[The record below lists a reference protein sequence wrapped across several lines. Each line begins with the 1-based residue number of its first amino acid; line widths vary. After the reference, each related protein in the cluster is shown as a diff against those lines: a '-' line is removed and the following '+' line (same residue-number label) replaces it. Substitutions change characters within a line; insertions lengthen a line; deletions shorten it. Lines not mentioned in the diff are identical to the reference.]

1 MERKDHFWRFLM
13 GRIIFGVRQQEFFI
27 ISQKFSQVRD
37 NMKKVNVKKVFGSE
51 LKELMRLLSS
61 SGKECYIVGG
71 AVRDLLLG
79 YKNFKDIDLA
89 TSLSVEQLKQILDQ
103 NQIRFDDRALKY
115 GCLTVSN
122 QNRNFQITSFRK
134 DIRTFGRAADIEFVE
149 NIEEDAK
156 RRDFTINAIY
166 CSYSGQIIDP
176 LGNLEDLNKIKLD
189 FIGDPEIRIKEDYLR
204 ILRFF
209 RFVAVLDLKDE
220 NVASNKLPI
229 IKKNINGISDLSYER
244 VASEIRKI
252 LLARSPS
259 FALKLMNKV
268 DLYKKLFG
276 IYSQSALL
284 KLEKLENTFNL
295 TPSLVRRLLALEM
308 KTSIPLLIKKEKKY
322 FNQLNNLLGLDHNP
336 DYLGYKLGEKASIDL
351 LIIKEVKG
359 AFIKTAKDIEK
370 IKKASRKIFP
380 IKFSDVHPLTKNLN
394 TTKEKINLMETF
406 WIGSGFKA
414 SKEKL
419 LSLLS

>member
-1 MERKDHFWRFLM
+1 
-13 GRIIFGVRQQEFFI
+13 
-27 ISQKFSQVRD
+27 
-37 NMKKVNVKKVFGSE
+37 MKKVNVEKVFGSE

-79 YKNFKDIDLA
+79 YKKFKDIDLT
-89 TSLSVEQLKQILDQ
+89 TSLSVEQLKQIFDQ

-115 GCLTVSN
+115 GCLTVRN
-122 QNRNFQITSFRK
+122 KKRNFQITSFRK

-189 FIGDPEIRIKEDYLR
+189 FIGDPEFRIKEDYLR

-229 IKKNINGISDLSYER
+229 IKKHINGISDLSYER

-284 KLEKLENTFNL
+284 KLEKLENRFNL

-308 KTSIPLLIKKEKKY
+308 KTSIPLMIKKEKKY

-351 LIIKEVKG
+351 LIIKEVKEG
-359 AFIKTAKDIEK
+359 FIITAKDIEK

-394 TTKEKINLMETF
+394 ATKEKINLMETF

>member
-1 MERKDHFWRFLM
+1 
-13 GRIIFGVRQQEFFI
+13 
-27 ISQKFSQVRD
+27 
-37 NMKKVNVKKVFGSE
+37 MKKVNIEKVFGSE

-79 YKNFKDIDLA
+79 YKKFKDIDLT
-89 TSLSVEQLKQILDQ
+89 TSLSVEQLKQIFDQ

-115 GCLTVSN
+115 GCLTVRN
-122 QNRNFQITSFRK
+122 KKRNFQITSFRK
-134 DIRTFGRAADIEFVE
+134 DIRSFGRAADIEFVE

-189 FIGDPEIRIKEDYLR
+189 FIGDPESRIKEDYLR

-229 IKKNINGISDLSYER
+229 IKNHINGISELSYER

-284 KLEKLENTFNL
+284 KLEKLEYKFNL

-359 AFIKTAKDIEK
+359 GFIITAKDIEK

-419 LSLLS
+419 LSLLG

>member
-1 MERKDHFWRFLM
+1 
-13 GRIIFGVRQQEFFI
+13 
-27 ISQKFSQVRD
+27 
-37 NMKKVNVKKVFGSE
+37 MKRVNVEKVFGSE
-51 LKELMRLLSS
+51 LKALMRLLSS
-61 SGKECYIVGG
+61 SGKECYVVGG

-79 YKNFKDIDLA
+79 YKNFKDIDLT

-103 NQIRFDDRALKY
+103 NQIKFDDRALKY
-115 GCLTVSN
+115 GCLTVRN
-122 QNRNFQITSFRK
+122 KKRNFQITSFRK
-134 DIRTFGRAADIEFVE
+134 DIRTFGRAADIELVE

-176 LGNLEDLNKIKLD
+176 LGNLEDFNKIKLD
-189 FIGDPEIRIKEDYLR
+189 FIGDPEFRIKEDYLR

-220 NVASNKLPI
+220 NVASKNLPI
-229 IKKNINGISDLSYER
+229 IKKHINGISDLSYER

-284 KLEKLENTFNL
+284 KLEKLENRFKL
-295 TPSLVRRLLALEM
+295 TPSLVRRLLALDM
-308 KTSIPLLIKKEKKY
+308 KTSIPLMIKKEKKY
-322 FNQLNNLLGLDHNP
+322 FNQLNNLLGLDHNL
-336 DYLGYKLGEKASIDL
+336 DYLGYKLGEKASIDF
-351 LIIKEVKG
+351 LIIREVKEG
-359 AFIKTAKDIEK
+359 FIITTKDIEK

-394 TTKEKINLMETF
+394 TTKEKVDLLETF
-406 WIGSGFKA
+406 WIGSGFTA

>member
-1 MERKDHFWRFLM
+1 
-13 GRIIFGVRQQEFFI
+13 
-27 ISQKFSQVRD
+27 
-37 NMKKVNVKKVFGSE
+37 MKKVNVEKVFGSE

-79 YKNFKDIDLA
+79 YKKFKDIDLT
-89 TSLSVEQLKQILDQ
+89 TSLSVEQLKQIFDQ

-122 QNRNFQITSFRK
+122 QKRNFQITSFRK

-189 FIGDPEIRIKEDYLR
+189 FIGDPEFRIKEDYLR

-220 NVASNKLPI
+220 NVASDKLPI
-229 IKKNINGISDLSYER
+229 IKKHINGISDLSYER

-276 IYSQSALL
+276 IYSQPALL
-284 KLEKLENTFNL
+284 KLEKLEKRFNL
-295 TPSLVRRLLALEM
+295 TPSLVRRLLALDI
-308 KTSIPLLIKKEKKY
+308 KASIPLMIKREKKY
-322 FNQLNNLLGLDHNP
+322 FNQLNNLLGLDHNL

-351 LIIKEVKG
+351 LIIREVKEG
-359 AFIKTAKDIEK
+359 FIITTKDIEK

-394 TTKEKINLMETF
+394 TTKEKIDLMETF

>member
-1 MERKDHFWRFLM
+1 
-13 GRIIFGVRQQEFFI
+13 
-27 ISQKFSQVRD
+27 
-37 NMKKVNVKKVFGSE
+37 MKKVNVKKVFGSE

-79 YKNFKDIDLA
+79 YKKFKDIDLT
-89 TSLSVEQLKQILDQ
+89 TSLSVEQLKQIFDQ

-115 GCLTVSN
+115 GCLTVRN
-122 QNRNFQITSFRK
+122 KKRNFQITSFRK

-189 FIGDPEIRIKEDYLR
+189 FIGDPEFRIKEDYLR

-220 NVASNKLPI
+220 NVASKNLPI
-229 IKKNINGISDLSYER
+229 IKKHINGISDLSYER

-259 FALKLMNKV
+259 FSLKLMNKV
-268 DLYKKLFG
+268 DLYSKLFG
-276 IYSQSALL
+276 SYSQSALL
-284 KLEKLENTFNL
+284 KLEKLEKRFNL

-308 KTSIPLLIKKEKKY
+308 KTSIPLMIKKEKKY

-351 LIIKEVKG
+351 LIIKEVKEG
-359 AFIKTAKDIEK
+359 FIITAKDIEK

-394 TTKEKINLMETF
+394 TTKEKVDLMETF

>member
-1 MERKDHFWRFLM
+1 
-13 GRIIFGVRQQEFFI
+13 
-27 ISQKFSQVRD
+27 
-37 NMKKVNVKKVFGSE
+37 MKKVNVEKVFGSE

-79 YKNFKDIDLA
+79 YKNFKDIDLT

-122 QNRNFQITSFRK
+122 KKRNFQITSFRK

-189 FIGDPEIRIKEDYLR
+189 FIGDPEFRIKEDYLR

-229 IKKNINGISDLSYER
+229 IKKHINGISDLSYER

-259 FALKLMNKV
+259 FSLKLMNKV

-276 IYSQSALL
+276 NYSQSALL
-284 KLEKLENTFNL
+284 KLEKLEKRFNL
-295 TPSLVRRLLALEM
+295 TPSVVRRLLALEM
-308 KTSIPLLIKKEKKY
+308 KTSIPLMIKKEKKY

-351 LIIKEVKG
+351 LIIKEVKEG
-359 AFIKTAKDIEK
+359 FIITAKDIEK

>member
-1 MERKDHFWRFLM
+1 
-13 GRIIFGVRQQEFFI
+13 
-27 ISQKFSQVRD
+27 
-37 NMKKVNVKKVFGSE
+37 MKKVNVEKVFGSE

-79 YKNFKDIDLA
+79 YKKFKDIDLT
-89 TSLSVEQLKQILDQ
+89 TSLSVEQLKQIFDQ

-115 GCLTVSN
+115 GCLTVRN
-122 QNRNFQITSFRK
+122 KKRNFQITSFRK

-189 FIGDPEIRIKEDYLR
+189 FIGDPEFRIKEDYLR

-209 RFVAVLDLKDE
+209 RFVAVLDLKSE
-220 NVASNKLPI
+220 NVASNNLLI
-229 IKKNINGISDLSYER
+229 IKKHINRISDLSYER

-259 FALKLMNKV
+259 FSLKLMNKV

-276 IYSQSALL
+276 NYSQSALL
-284 KLEKLENTFNL
+284 KLEKLEKRFNL

-308 KTSIPLLIKKEKKY
+308 KTSIPLMIKKEKKY

-336 DYLGYKLGEKASIDL
+336 DYLGYKLGEKASIDF
-351 LIIKEVKG
+351 LIIKEVKEG
-359 AFIKTAKDIEK
+359 FIITTKDIEK

-394 TTKEKINLMETF
+394 TTKEKIDLMETF

>member
-1 MERKDHFWRFLM
+1 
-13 GRIIFGVRQQEFFI
+13 
-27 ISQKFSQVRD
+27 
-37 NMKKVNVKKVFGSE
+37 MKKVNVEKVFGSE

-79 YKNFKDIDLA
+79 YKKFKDIDLT
-89 TSLSVEQLKQILDQ
+89 TSLSVEQLKQMFDQ
-103 NQIRFDDRALKY
+103 NQIRFDDSALKY
-115 GCLTVSN
+115 GCLTVSY
-122 QNRNFQITSFRK
+122 QKRNFQITSFRK

-189 FIGDPEIRIKEDYLR
+189 FIGDPEFRIKEDYLR

-229 IKKNINGISDLSYER
+229 IKKHINGISDLSYER

-284 KLEKLENTFNL
+284 KLEKLENRFNL

-308 KTSIPLLIKKEKKY
+308 KTSIPLMIKKEKKY

-351 LIIKEVKG
+351 LIIKEVKEG
-359 AFIKTAKDIEK
+359 FIITAKDIEK

-394 TTKEKINLMETF
+394 KTKEKINLMETF

>member
-1 MERKDHFWRFLM
+1 
-13 GRIIFGVRQQEFFI
+13 
-27 ISQKFSQVRD
+27 
-37 NMKKVNVKKVFGSE
+37 MKKVNVEKVFGSE

-79 YKNFKDIDLA
+79 YKKFKDIDLT
-89 TSLSVEQLKQILDQ
+89 TSLSVEQLKQIFDQ

-115 GCLTVSN
+115 GCLTVRN
-122 QNRNFQITSFRK
+122 KKRNFQITSFRK

-189 FIGDPEIRIKEDYLR
+189 FIGDPEFRIKEDYLR

-220 NVASNKLPI
+220 NVASNNLPI
-229 IKKNINGISDLSYER
+229 IKKHINGISDLSYER

-259 FALKLMNKV
+259 FSLKLMNKV

-276 IYSQSALL
+276 NYSQSALL
-284 KLEKLENTFNL
+284 KLEKLEKRFNL

-308 KTSIPLLIKKEKKY
+308 KTSIPLMIKKEKKY

-336 DYLGYKLGEKASIDL
+336 DYLGYKLGEKASIDF
-351 LIIKEVKG
+351 LIIREVKEG
-359 AFIKTAKDIEK
+359 FIITTKDIEK

>member
-1 MERKDHFWRFLM
+1 
-13 GRIIFGVRQQEFFI
+13 
-27 ISQKFSQVRD
+27 
-37 NMKKVNVKKVFGSE
+37 MKRVNVEKVFGSE
-51 LKELMRLLSS
+51 LKELMHLLSS

-79 YKNFKDIDLA
+79 YKKFKDIDLT
-89 TSLSVEQLKQILDQ
+89 TSLSVEQLKQIFDQ

-115 GCLTVSN
+115 GCLTVRN
-122 QNRNFQITSFRK
+122 KKRNFQITSFRK

-189 FIGDPEIRIKEDYLR
+189 FIGDPEFRIKEDYLR

-220 NVASNKLPI
+220 NVASKNLPI
-229 IKKNINGISDLSYER
+229 IKKHINGISDLSYER

-284 KLEKLENTFNL
+284 KLEKLETRFDL

-308 KTSIPLLIKKEKKY
+308 KTSIPLMIKKEKKY

-336 DYLGYKLGEKASIDL
+336 DYLGYKLGEKASIDF
-351 LIIKEVKG
+351 LIIREVKEG
-359 AFIKTAKDIEK
+359 FIITTKDIEK

-394 TTKEKINLMETF
+394 TTKEKVDLLETF

>member
-1 MERKDHFWRFLM
+1 
-13 GRIIFGVRQQEFFI
+13 
-27 ISQKFSQVRD
+27 
-37 NMKKVNVKKVFGSE
+37 MKKVNVEKVFGSE

-79 YKNFKDIDLA
+79 YKKFKDIDLT
-89 TSLSVEQLKQILDQ
+89 TSLSVEQLKQIFDQ

-115 GCLTVSN
+115 GCLTVRN
-122 QNRNFQITSFRK
+122 KKRNFQITSFRK
-134 DIRTFGRAADIEFVE
+134 DIRTFGRAADIEFVK

-176 LGNLEDLNKIKLD
+176 LGNLEDVNKIKLD
-189 FIGDPEIRIKEDYLR
+189 FIGDPEFRIKEDYLR

-229 IKKNINGISDLSYER
+229 IKKHINGISDLSYER

-259 FALKLMNKV
+259 FSLKLMNKV

-276 IYSQSALL
+276 NYSQSALL
-284 KLEKLENTFNL
+284 KLEKLEKRFNL

-308 KTSIPLLIKKEKKY
+308 KTSIPLMIKKEKKY
-322 FNQLNNLLGLDHNP
+322 FNQLNNLLGLDHNL
-336 DYLGYKLGEKASIDL
+336 DYLGYKLGEKASIDF
-351 LIIKEVKG
+351 LIIREVKEG
-359 AFIKTAKDIEK
+359 FIITTKDIEK

-380 IKFSDVHPLTKNLN
+380 IKFSDVYPLTKNLN
-394 TTKEKINLMETF
+394 TTKEKVDLMETF

>member
-1 MERKDHFWRFLM
+1 
-13 GRIIFGVRQQEFFI
+13 
-27 ISQKFSQVRD
+27 
-37 NMKKVNVKKVFGSE
+37 MKKVNIEKVFGSE

-103 NQIRFDDRALKY
+103 NQIGFDDRALKY

-122 QNRNFQITSFRK
+122 QKRNFQITSFRK
-134 DIRTFGRAADIEFVE
+134 DIRTFGRAADIELVE

-189 FIGDPEIRIKEDYLR
+189 FIGDPEFRIKEDYLR

-229 IKKNINGISDLSYER
+229 IKKHINGISDLSYER

-252 LLARSPS
+252 LLARSPT
-259 FALKLMNKV
+259 FALMLMNKV
-268 DLYKKLFG
+268 DLYKKLLG
-276 IYSQSALL
+276 IYSQAALL
-284 KLEKLENTFNL
+284 KLEKLENRFKL
-295 TPSLVRRLLALEM
+295 TPSLVRRLLALDI
-308 KTSIPLLIKKEKKY
+308 KTSIPLMTKREKKY
-322 FNQLNNLLGLDHNP
+322 FNQLTNLLGLDHNLN
-336 DYLGYKLGEKASIDL
+336 YLGYKFGEKASIDL
-351 LIIKEVKG
+351 LIIKEIKEE
-359 AFIKTAKDIEK
+359 FIIKAKDMEK
-370 IKKASRKIFP
+370 IRNASRKIFP
-380 IKFSDVHPLTKNLN
+380 IKFSDVNPLTENLN
-394 TTKEKINLMETF
+394 ITKEKIKLMETF
-406 WIGSGFKA
+406 WINSGFKA

>member
-1 MERKDHFWRFLM
+1 
-13 GRIIFGVRQQEFFI
+13 
-27 ISQKFSQVRD
+27 
-37 NMKKVNVKKVFGSE
+37 MKKVNVEKVFGSE

-79 YKNFKDIDLA
+79 YKNFKDIDLT
-89 TSLSVEQLKQILDQ
+89 TSLSVEQLKQIFDQ
-103 NQIRFDDRALKY
+103 NQIGFDDRALKY
-115 GCLTVSN
+115 GCLTVRN
-122 QNRNFQITSFRK
+122 KKRNFQITSFRK

-189 FIGDPEIRIKEDYLR
+189 FIGDPEFRIKEDYLR

-220 NVASNKLPI
+220 NVASKNLPI
-229 IKKNINGISDLSYER
+229 IKKHINGISDLSYER

-252 LLARSPS
+252 LLARSPT
-259 FALKLMNKV
+259 FALMLMNKV

-276 IYSQSALL
+276 IYSQAALL
-284 KLEKLENTFNL
+284 KLEKLENRFNL
-295 TPSLVRRLLALEM
+295 TPSLVRRLLALDI
-308 KTSIPLLIKKEKKY
+308 KASIPLMIKKEKKY

-336 DYLGYKLGEKASIDL
+336 DYLGYKLGEKASIDF
-351 LIIKEVKG
+351 LIIREVKEG
-359 AFIKTAKDIEK
+359 FIITAKDIEK

>member
-1 MERKDHFWRFLM
+1 
-13 GRIIFGVRQQEFFI
+13 
-27 ISQKFSQVRD
+27 
-37 NMKKVNVKKVFGSE
+37 MKKVNVEKVFGSE

-79 YKNFKDIDLA
+79 YKKFKDIDLT
-89 TSLSVEQLKQILDQ
+89 TSLSVEQLKQIFDQ

-115 GCLTVSN
+115 GCLTVRN
-122 QNRNFQITSFRK
+122 KKRNFQITSFRK

-189 FIGDPEIRIKEDYLR
+189 FIGDPEFRIKEDYLR

-229 IKKNINGISDLSYER
+229 IKKHINGISDLSYER

-259 FALKLMNKV
+259 FSLKLMNKV

-284 KLEKLENTFNL
+284 KLEKLEKRFNL

-308 KTSIPLLIKKEKKY
+308 KTSIPLMIKKEKKY

-336 DYLGYKLGEKASIDL
+336 DYLGYKLGEKASIDF
-351 LIIKEVKG
+351 LIIKEVREG
-359 AFIKTAKDIEK
+359 FIITNKDIEK

-406 WIGSGFKA
+406 WISSGFKA